1 MAPSE
6 KISRSHLHLAPGVN
20 KNASDANDSAIDSD
34 DECRDGEALLAR
46 VPSRASSADVSLVGS
61 YRRPSFAFG
70 QSRPTCVPTSPL
82 PTSVKALTETER
94 ETMLEQ
100 ERELLKDAAGI
111 RDYGS
116 VGMSAAPARIKQPSE
131 SSSITPAM
139 VDESTSL
146 LRASTEARWEDAV
159 DAGIIHTTYWREV
172 KVVAKSAPQL
182 YVTFALQYSLTIA
195 SIFAAGRLGK
205 DELAGVS
212 LGSMTATITGY
223 AIYQGLTT
231 ALDTLCSQAYGAGN
245 KTLVGL
251 HLQRMIFFLM
261 VVSVPIVLL
270 WEFSEP
276 ILNALVPE
284 PELVAFASLYLRI
297 LALGVPGYAMFEAGK
312 RFVQAQGLF
321 MASTYVLLI
330 CAPSNAILNY
340 MLVQRFGYIGAPIA
354 VVITDWLM
362 VLLLALYVRFV
373 KGSECWGGFS
383 RKALYNWSPMIRLA
397 VPGLIMLEA
406 EWLAFEILTL
416 MASYWSTAHVA
427 AQSVL
432 STTASLTFQL
442 PFALSVAVS
451 TRVANL
457 LGATLGDSA
466 KTTAQLG
473 LMLAAG
479 VGLFNCVLVM
489 ATRHQVVRLFSD
501 DPEVIALFVKTIPLG
516 AVFQLFDAIGT
527 CTAGLLRGQGRQHL
541 GSYINLTAYYVLAL
555 PLSLF
560 AGFVLNLELL
570 GLWSGVALALF
581 FIAVVEVVII
591 LRTDWNQVVDEAK
604 ERVDS

>member
-1 MAPSE
+1 MAPSPLA
-6 KISRSHLHLAPGVN
+6 KGSRSHLHLAPGVHMN
-20 KNASDANDSAIDSD
+20 SDANDSAIDSD
-34 DECRDGEALLAR
+34 DECEETLL
-46 VPSRASSADVSLVGS
+46 SRASSADVSLVGS
-61 YRRPSFAFG
+61 YRRPSFTFG
-70 QSRPTCVPTSPL
+70 QSRPTFVPASPL
-82 PTSVKALTETER
+82 PTSVKALTEMER
-94 ETMLEQ
+94 GTMLEQ
-100 ERELLKDAAGI
+100 ERELLKDAAGV
-111 RDYGS
+111 RDYGT
-116 VGMSAAPARIKQPSE
+116 VPRIRRPSE
-131 SSSITPAM
+131 SSSIAPLVPPAR

-146 LRASTEARWEDAV
+146 LRASTEAIWEDAV
-159 DAGIIHTTYWREV
+159 DAGIIHTTYWREA

-251 HLQRMIFFLM
+251 HLQRMICFLM
-261 VVSVPIVLL
+261 VVSVPVVLL

-284 PELVAFASLYLRI
+284 PELVAFASLYLRV

-330 CAPSNAILNY
+330 SAPSNAILNY
-340 MLVQRFGYIGAPIA
+340 MLVKRFGYIGAPIA
-354 VVITDWLM
+354 VVITNWLM

-383 RKALYNWSPMIRLA
+383 RKALYNWSPMIKLA

-457 LGATLGDSA
+457 LGATLSDSA

-479 VGLFNCVLVM
+479 VGFFNCVLVM

-501 DPEVIALFVKTIPLG
+501 DPEVIALFMKTIPLG
-516 AVFQLFDAIGT
+516 AVFQLFDAIGA

-541 GSYINLTAYYVLAL
+541 GSYINLIAYYVLAL

-560 AGFVLNLELL
+560 AGFVLNWELL
-570 GLWSGVALALF
+570 GLWSGVAVALF
-581 FIAVVEVVII
+581 VIAVVEVVII
-591 LRTDWNQVVDEAK
+591 LRTDWNRVVDEAK
-604 ERVDS
+604 ERVDSS